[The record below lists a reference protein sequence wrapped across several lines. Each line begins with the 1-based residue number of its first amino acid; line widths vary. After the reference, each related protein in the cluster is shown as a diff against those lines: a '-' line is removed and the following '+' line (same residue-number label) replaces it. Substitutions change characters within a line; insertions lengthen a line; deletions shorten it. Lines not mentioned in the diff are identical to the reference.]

1 MVTEKP
7 KIKLTYE
14 DYRSTP
20 DDKRYELLDGELV
33 LAPAPRTTHQ
43 VVQNN
48 ISWRMSQFVS
58 AQDLGTVFN
67 APTDVV
73 LAGTNIVQPDIVFV
87 SHESAHII
95 EENDI
100 QGAPDLVVEVLS
112 PSTASRDRGYKRTLY
127 ARHGVKE
134 YWMAGVESAT
144 ITVLVLGEQ
153 GFEVYGTF
161 GEGET
166 FSSPTLEGFEVDIDV
181 VFGLGRQQ

>member
-7 KIKLTYE
+7 RIKLTYE

-43 VVQNN
+43 IVQTNMG
-48 ISWRMSQFVS
+48 WRM
-58 AQDLGTVFN
+58 AQYVHEHDLGRIFF

-73 LAGTNIVQPDIVFV
+73 LAETNIVQPDIAFV
-87 SHESAHII
+87 SRERAHII

-112 PSTASRDRGYKRTLY
+112 PSTASRDRGYKRI
-127 ARHGVKE
+127 GMV
-134 YWMAGVESAT
+134 
-144 ITVLVLGEQ
+144 
-153 GFEVYGTF
+153 
-161 GEGET
+161 
-166 FSSPTLEGFEVDIDV
+166 
-181 VFGLGRQQ
+181 

>member
-7 KIKLTYE
+7 RIKLTYE

-43 VVQNN
+43 MVQNN

-58 AQDLGTVFN
+58 DENLGTVFN

-73 LAGTNIVQPDIVFV
+73 LAETNIVQPDIAFV
-87 SHESAHII
+87 SYGRAHII

-127 ARHGVKE
+127 ARHGVRE

-144 ITVLVLGEQ
+144 ITVLLLGED
-153 GFEVYGTF
+153 GFEVFGTF
-161 GEGET
+161 GEGES
-166 FSSPTLEGFEVDIDV
+166 FSSPTLDGFEVEIDV
-181 VFGLGRQQ
+181 VFGLGRKQ